1 MNKPTI
7 ATIDIGNGNNLEIA
21 RLIPI
26 ETTIQ
31 IS

>member
-1 MNKPTI
+1 MPTI
-7 ATIDIGNGNNLEIA
+7 AIIDIGNGNNLEIA

-26 ETTIQ
+26 EITIQ